1 MIMKPSARSKLQRI
15 STSVTFTTCLLV
27 STALYPVGSQ
37 ADALGG
43 ALGGAII
50 GGIFGGEGGA
60 VFGAGVGLIGGA
72 IDEERREYYR
82 ARDLDRYYRDRYYDD
97 RRYYRP
103 HHRRHY
109 RGRRVIIYDD

>member
-1 MIMKPSARSKLQRI
+1 MIMNPAVRSKPQRI
-15 STSVTFTTCLLV
+15 TASVTFAACLLV
-27 STALYPVGSQ
+27 GAALYPVGSQ
-37 ADALGG
+37 ADALGD

-50 GGIFGGEGGA
+50 GGIFGGESGA

-72 IDEERREYYR
+72 IDAERREYYR

>member
-1 MIMKPSARSKLQRI
+1 MKLLRRSKTKQI
-15 STSVTFTTCLLV
+15 TVSVTLAACLLV
-27 STALYPVGSQ
+27 STTLYPVSSQ

-50 GGIFGGEGGA
+50 GGIFGGDAGA
-60 VFGAGVGLIGGA
+60 VFGAGVGMIGGA